1 MDNFDLSILR
11 QLQTDGRLS
20 NKDLASTIKLST
32 APCLR
37 RVKELEKKGV
47 IEGYKAKI
55 NAKKLGFQLLAYV
68 QVTVHKDSGDWF
80 DIFNKEIIQFPEVQ
94 ECHLMSGGD
103 TDYLIKLLV
112 KDMDEYNHFVMK
124 RLSKIKSVAN
134 TSSNFVMQSI
144 VDVNDVPING

>member
-1 MDNFDLSILR
+1 MDNFDNLILKK
-11 QLQTDGRLS
+11 LQSNGRLS
-20 NKDLASTIKLST
+20 NKDLASAIQLST

-55 NAKKLGFQLLAYV
+55 NAKKVGYKLLAFV
-68 QVTVHKDSGDWF
+68 QVSLHKHSTDCF
-80 DIFNKEIIQFPEVQ
+80 DIFNREISQFDEVQ

-112 KDMDEYNHFVMK
+112 KDMDEYNHFIMK
-124 RLSKIKSVAN
+124 RLSKIEIVAN
-134 TSSNFVMQSI
+134 TSSNFVMESI
-144 VDVNDVPING
+144 VDVNEVPIDS

>member
-1 MDNFDLSILR
+1 MDDFDNLIISK
-11 QLQTDGRLS
+11 LQQQGRLS
-20 NKDLASTIKLST
+20 NKDLANQIRLST

-37 RVKELEKKGV
+37 RVKQLEKEGV

-55 NAKKLGFQLLAYV
+55 NAKKLGFKLLAYV
-68 QVTVHKDSGDWF
+68 QVTVHKDSTDWF
-80 DIFNKEIIQFPEVQ
+80 ERFNREITQFHEVQ

-124 RLSKIKSVAN
+124 RLSKIKIVAN
-134 TSSNFVMQSI
+134 TSSNFVMESI
-144 VDVNDVPING
+144 VDVNDVPINS

>member
-1 MDNFDLSILR
+1 MDSFDISILK
-11 QLQTDGRLS
+11 QLQVNGRLS
-20 NKDLASTIKLST
+20 NKDLASKIQLST

-37 RVKELEKKGV
+37 RVKELEKRGV
-47 IEGYKAKI
+47 IESYKAKI

-68 QVTVHKDSGDWF
+68 QVTVHKDSTDWF
-80 DIFNKEIIQFPEVQ
+80 ETFNKEISQFPEVQ

-124 RLSKIKSVAN
+124 RLSKIKIVAN
-134 TSSNFVMQSI
+134 TSSNFVMESI
-144 VDVNDVPING
+144 VDVNDIPINN